1 MNNDILESE
10 EFNNLMEMACTAAT
24 KNEVNIVAAK
34 IKSLI
39 RNHYTPKT
47 VEENETDLSEYILM
61 KISDEY
67 PYMIFESKAKDG
79 TIVAEP
85 IKEMLCFR
93 GSKSECEAE
102 KKRLESLTKGREEK
116 GEFYCDSK
124 RSGHSIC
131 FKQCAECAVE
141 QGKKYDVTLDG
152 LNQNLFNKLHELGLI
167 ATQDEMSD
175 IICAVEKDKPTP
187 NTENYRAELLS
198 VATAAMNGMLANSI
212 DVNQGSQ
219 PRWQLGSV
227 DLAKD
232 ACEYADSLLS
242 EVNKRF
248 EK

>member
-1 MNNDILESE
+1 MRSHFLIVGLSKPKSIT
-10 EFNNLMEMACTAAT
+10 C
-24 KNEVNIVAAK
+24 KIVAAK

-116 GEFYCDSK
+116 GEFFCDSIDK
-124 RSGHSIC
+124 GGDKCAS
-131 FKQCAECAVE
+131 QCGFCCVFQPTES
-141 QGKKYDVTLDG
+141 
-152 LNQNLFNKLHELGLI
+152 N
-167 ATQDEMSD
+167 
-175 IICAVEKDKPTP
+175 PTP
-187 NTENYRAELLS
+187 NRDNYRAEND
-198 VATAAMNGMLANSI
+198 TAEILI
-212 DVNQGSQ
+212 KI
-219 PRWQLGSV
+219 RKSV
-227 DLAKD
+227 DNFELDTCVKRIDTLVELIGYLNLAIHSNINCKALKQID
-232 ACEYADSLLS
+232 K
-242 EVNKRF
+242 EVKSNP
-248 EK
+248 EAE

>member
-102 KKRLESLTKGREEK
+102 KKRLESLTKGREE
-116 GEFYCDSK
+116 SK
-124 RSGHSIC
+124 
-131 FKQCAECAVE
+131 
-141 QGKKYDVTLDG
+141 
-152 LNQNLFNKLHELGLI
+152 
-167 ATQDEMSD
+167 
-175 IICAVEKDKPTP
+175 IICMGEAFGRARCPVDCQNCIDMDEEHESASLRAQPTP
-187 NTENYRAELLS
+187 NRDNYRAELLS
-198 VATAAMNGMLANSI
+198 LAATIAAGLEARSDFSEINVMTY
-212 DVNQGSQ
+212 
-219 PRWQLGSV
+219 LGRPSERY
-227 DLAKD
+227 KPEYWS
-232 ACEYADSLLS
+232 EYANKYSFERAKSILAAIDKEVKSNPAS
-242 EVNKRF
+242 E
-248 EK
+248 

>member
-102 KKRLESLTKGREEK
+102 KKRLESLTKGREE
-116 GEFYCDSK
+116 SK
-124 RSGHSIC
+124 
-131 FKQCAECAVE
+131 
-141 QGKKYDVTLDG
+141 
-152 LNQNLFNKLHELGLI
+152 
-167 ATQDEMSD
+167 
-175 IICAVEKDKPTP
+175 IICMGEAFGRARCPVDCQNCIDMDEEHESASLRAQPTT
-187 NTENYRAELLS
+187 NRDNYREEKSITITVTVTEDGRNSFKMDRIGFSS
-198 VATAAMNGMLANSI
+198 VAEIVGTLQIAM
-212 DVNQGSQ
+212 
-219 PRWQLGSV
+219 
-227 DLAKD
+227 
-232 ACEYADSLLS
+232 YS
-242 EVNKRF
+242 ELKEGGETSTYDKEVKSNP
-248 EK
+248 ESE